1 MRTTLKAAVISAV
14 LATAFASASSAAGSS
29 PLLHAVAS
37 ETKADLKAMEGKRV
51 LGTSGELLGIIG
63 KVDEQAKTA
72 ELKTPSGAIVS
83 LSNDVLTEDGDALS
97 APMSRGDILAMID
110 RPGQEPN
117 IREAGATGAIP
128 SP

>member
-1 MRTTLKAAVISAV
+1 MRTTLKIMLMSVA
-14 LATAFASASSAAGSS
+14 LGFASASSAG
-29 PLLHAVAS
+29 PLLHFVAS

-51 LGTSGELLGIIG
+51 LGNSGELLGNVG

-72 ELKTPSGAIVS
+72 ELKTPSGAIVV
-83 LSNDVLTEDGDALS
+83 LSTDVLTEDGDHLS

-117 IREAGATGAIP
+117 LREAGAMPTP

>member
-1 MRTTLKAAVISAV
+1 MKTTLKIVLMAAA
-14 LATAFASASSAAGSS
+14 LGFASASSAG
-29 PLLHAVAS
+29 PLLQLVAS
-37 ETKADLKAMEGKRV
+37 ETKAELKAMEGKRV
-51 LGTSGELLGIIG
+51 LGTSGELLGVVE

-72 ELKTPSGAIVS
+72 ELKTPSGVIVS
-83 LSNDVLTEDGDALS
+83 LSTDIFAGDGDHLT

-117 IREAGATGAIP
+117 LREAGATALP

>member
-1 MRTTLKAAVISAV
+1 MKTTLKIMMMSVA
-14 LATAFASASSAAGSS
+14 LGFASASSAG
-29 PLLHAVAS
+29 PLLHLVAS

-51 LGTSGELLGIIG
+51 LGKSGELLGHVG

-72 ELKTPSGAIVS
+72 ELKTPSGAIVA
-83 LSNDVLTEDGDALS
+83 LSTDVLSEDGDHLS

-110 RPGQEPN
+110 KPGQEAN
-117 IREAGATGAIP
+117 IREAGALPTP

>member
-1 MRTTLKAAVISAV
+1 MRTTLKIALVSAV
-14 LATAFASASSAAGSS
+14 LGFASASSAG
-29 PLLHAVAS
+29 PLLYFVAS
-37 ETKADLKAMEGKRV
+37 DTKAELKAIEGKRV
-51 LGTSGELLGIIG
+51 LGNSGELLGYIG

-72 ELKTPSGAIVS
+72 ELKTPSGAIVV
-83 LSNDVLTEDGDALS
+83 LSTDVLSEDGDHLS

-117 IREAGATGAIP
+117 IREAGATATP